1 MKKQII
7 VALALL
13 VSTLSFAQKDEIKA
27 AEKAIKTETLPMQ
40 SLQLVLLKDL

>member
-13 VSTLSFAQKDEIKA
+13 VSTLSFAQKNEIKA
-27 AEKAIKTETLPMQ
+27 AEKAIK
-40 SLQLVLLKDL
+40 SGNFADAKSAIKFS